1 MLLMFTG
8 RWEDVISEVPVTNQS
23 ALTDHEHVRTHLRTT
38 LHKVHE
44 ENSGTTNVRL
54 RVAERKKYSGGSDSK
69 TKTKNPA

>member
-23 ALTDHEHVRTHLRTT
+23 ALTDHEHVRTT